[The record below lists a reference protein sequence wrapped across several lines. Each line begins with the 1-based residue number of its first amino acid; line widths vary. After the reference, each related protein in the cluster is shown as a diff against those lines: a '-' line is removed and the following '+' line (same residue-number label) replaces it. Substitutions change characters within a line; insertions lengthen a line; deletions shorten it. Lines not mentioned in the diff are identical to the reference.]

1 MNNDNFARPNENEEV
16 ISWSDDEKLFWS
28 DDEECFFPDEETV
41 KEELD
46 AMIGF
51 SIICRPM

>member
-1 MNNDNFARPNENEEV
+1 MNKDNLARPNQNEEK
-16 ISWSDDEKLFWS
+16 ISWPDDEEIFWP

-51 SIICRPM
+51 SIVWRMS